1 MNQNISKNVKD
12 LSFNPPPL
20 VTQPKFRQQSV
31 NNYPPS
37 PPPPKM
43 NNRFDI
49 PPKINYFNPPPLV
62 RQSAYNTNTSE
73 NKLDYVDY
81 MIYITYGFIIMFVIG
96 LIMSGISYLTLNN
109 LQKNDK
115 DDKDN
120 KDNIAKWNQIF
131 FISMILVMIPL
142 LILLFMV
149 CSKSPLSCL
158 GLSMIR

>member
-1 MNQNISKNVKD
+1 
-12 LSFNPPPL
+12 
-20 VTQPKFRQQSV
+20 
-31 NNYPPS
+31 
-37 PPPPKM
+37 
-43 NNRFDI
+43 
-49 PPKINYFNPPPLV
+49 
-62 RQSAYNTNTSE
+62 
-73 NKLDYVDY
+73 

-131 FISMILVMIPL
+131 FISMLLVMIPL